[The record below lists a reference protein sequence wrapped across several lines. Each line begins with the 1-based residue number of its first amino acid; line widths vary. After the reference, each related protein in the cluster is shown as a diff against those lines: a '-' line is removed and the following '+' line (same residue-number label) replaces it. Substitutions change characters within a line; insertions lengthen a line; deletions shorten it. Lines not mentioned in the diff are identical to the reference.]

1 MTATTPTPSMLTD
14 VLKGFAG
21 YLRRE
26 EGLSPGTIRQY
37 GADCS
42 RLANWLAEYR
52 PQVTSWSDVRARDL
66 RAYVDQ
72 QEPEPA
78 RNRRLLASWRKLW
91 NYLGDVQGLTMQ
103 PGPTEIKRVKLPSR
117 QPKYLTPGEV
127 SRLLGGV
134 DGASPEQEKRNK
146 AFVAFLY
153 GTGCRIAEA
162 LSLRVEN
169 VEFDF
174 DGTPHKIR
182 VIGKGN
188 KERTIF
194 LSPTAQRVLKEWL
207 GYRQL
212 YISESSTVFCH
223 LRGQKAGQAI
233 TARSIERVVKAAG
246 ERAGLAPEKCTPHKL
261 RHSHATALVKA
272 GRRLEEVQEILGH
285 ESIATTRIYAH
296 LEPERLAAAAASLPD
311 IH

>member
-1 MTATTPTPSMLTD
+1 MTAITPIPSMLTD

-21 YLRRE
+21 YLKRE

-42 RLANWLAEYR
+42 RLANWLSEYR
-52 PQVTSWSDVRARDL
+52 PQITSWSEVQTRDL

-72 QEPEPA
+72 HQPEPA

-91 NYLGDVQGLTMQ
+91 GYLSGVEGLTMR
-103 PGPTEIKRVKLPSR
+103 PGPTEMKRVKLPSR

-146 AFVAFLY
+146 AVVAFLY

-162 LSLRVEN
+162 LSLKVEN
-169 VEFDF
+169 VEFEF

-182 VIGKGN
+182 VIGKGD

-207 GYRQL
+207 GFRQL
-212 YISESSTVFCH
+212 YIAESPIVFCH
-223 LRGQKAGQAI
+223 LRGQKVGQAI

-311 IH
+311 IL

>member
-1 MTATTPTPSMLTD
+1 MTATLPTPLMLTD
-14 VLKGFAG
+14 VLTSFAG
-21 YLRRE
+21 YLKRE

-42 RLANWLAEYR
+42 RLANWLSEHR
-52 PQVTSWSDVRARDL
+52 PQIISWSDVQTRDL

-72 QEPEPA
+72 HQPEPA

-91 NYLGDVQGLTMQ
+91 SYLSDVQGLTMP
-103 PGPTEIKRVKLPSR
+103 PGPTRIKRVKLPSR
-117 QPKYLTPGEV
+117 QPQYLTPSEV
-127 SRLLGGV
+127 SRLLNAV

-146 AFVAFLY
+146 AVVAFLY

-162 LSLRVEN
+162 LSLKVEN
-169 VEFDF
+169 IEFEFDR
-174 DGTPHKIR
+174 TPHKIR
-182 VIGKGN
+182 VIGKGD
-188 KERTIF
+188 KERTLF

-207 GYRQL
+207 GIRQL
-212 YISESSTVFCH
+212 YVADSPVVFCH
-223 LRGQKAGQAI
+223 LQGQKQGQAI

-246 ERAGLAPEKCTPHKL
+246 QRAGLAREKCTPHKL

-311 IH
+311 IL